1 MKVCDHEI
9 RIQGKIVKIARLEGD
24 LYHFI
29 DDPEPILHALRENK
43 VKADLFTF
51 MQRLPDSAVKFKY
64 TMEWQQFPFPRLTN
78 GELSRLP
85 AKPATGRGK
94 QRKKV

>member
-29 DDPEPILHALRENK
+29 DDPEPI
-43 VKADLFTF
+43 
-51 MQRLPDSAVKFKY
+51 
-64 TMEWQQFPFPRLTN
+64 
-78 GELSRLP
+78 
-85 AKPATGRGK
+85 
-94 QRKKV
+94 

>member
-51 MQRLPDSAVKFKY
+51 MQ
-64 TMEWQQFPFPRLTN
+64 
-78 GELSRLP
+78 
-85 AKPATGRGK
+85 
-94 QRKKV
+94 